1 MLYREENIFCTLTR
15 SAETERLQKRFQGD
29 KVVILCQNILK
40 QCGFSFTY
48 KAFRWR
54 PWTGSIKKLQR
65 RSHLKTVDAEHRPSL
80 RQKNCCG
87 VFEHE
92 LTSLGIII
100 KYAIYIVLLF
110 IVKHLFA
117 LPIWSSYSWIQ
128 NHVTVTLR
136 ETIFFCL
143 EFLHFLW
150 TPVKCM
156 PWSTECENVTKCEEF
171 HTKTCAVD
179 IFHYWTSLQAEYTAT
194 SLCPIAMY
202 FNVWIANCNN
212 GNFHL
217 FFFIQ
222 EKLLNTKKYFHDLY
236 TIYQ

>member
-1 MLYREENIFCTLTR
+1 MQSIERASGKRTAAVSSSTSSPTWASSSSMPFILFYCFLLNIYLLYLYDHLTH
-15 SAETERLQKRFQGD
+15 E
-29 KVVILCQNILK
+29 
-40 QCGFSFTY
+40 Y
-48 KAFRWR
+48 KTMWL
-54 PWTGSIKKLQR
+54 SHCEKL
-65 RSHLKTVDAEHRPSL
+65 
-80 RQKNCCG
+80 
-87 VFEHE
+87 F
-92 LTSLGIII
+92 
-100 KYAIYIVLLF
+100 
-110 IVKHLFA
+110 
-117 LPIWSSYSWIQ
+117 
-128 NHVTVTLR
+128 
-136 ETIFFCL
+136 FFCL

-217 FFFIQ
+217 FFLIQ